1 MRRIIIPLI
10 FGLAGAA
17 VLVAL
22 GVWQVQRLAWKER
35 VLADIEA
42 RIAAA
47 PVDLPAEPDPMA
59 DRYLPVKVSGVLAGP
74 ELHVLVSRKQV
85 GAGYRIIQPF
95 EVQGRRIM
103 VDRGFVPLSAID
115 TPRAQTHET
124 LTGNLHWP
132 DETDGYTPEPD
143 LEKNIWF
150 ARDVPRMA
158 RALNTEPVLLVVA
171 RQESE
176 TGPGLTP
183 LPVDTGGIPNDHLS
197 YAITWFS
204 LAAIWLS
211 MTGYFLW
218 RTRKTAKGDVT

>member
-1 MRRIIIPLI
+1 MRRIIIPLV

-17 VLVAL
+17 VLISL
-22 GVWQVQRLAWKER
+22 GVWQVQRLAWKEA

-42 RIAAA
+42 RIAAD
-47 PVDLPAEPDPMA
+47 PVDLPAKPDPVN

-74 ELHVLVSRKQV
+74 ELHVLVSQKQV

-103 VDRGFVPLSAID
+103 VDRGFVTADKID
-115 TPRAQTHET
+115 KPRAQTHET
-124 LTGNLHWP
+124 LIGNLHWP

-143 LEKNIWF
+143 LSKNIWF
-150 ARDVPRMA
+150 ARDVPKMA
-158 RALNTEPVLLVVA
+158 RALKTEQVLLVVA
-171 RQESE
+171 SQKSE
-176 TGPGLTP
+176 TDPSLTP
-183 LPVDTGGIPNDHLS
+183 LPVDTSGIPNDHLS

-204 LAAIWLS
+204 LAAIWLA

-218 RTRKTAKGDVT
+218 RTTPTKKGDVT